1 FYGRESEL
9 SDILRA
15 FHQTTAKIAILGGGG
30 MGKTS
35 LARAVLHH
43 PNISGRYGQNRVFVA
58 CHSTSTTVQLAALI
72 GAHVGLKAGKDL
84 TSSVVH
90 YFSSRPP
97 CLLVLDN
104 LETLW
109 EPTESRGEIEKFLAL
124 LADVD
129 NLALIITMR
138 GAERPANVQWTRPF
152 LSPLK
157 PLSQKAAR
165 ETVITIVDD
174 GYSSEEIDKILF
186 FTENMPLAIDLI
198 AHLVDCEGLSSVL
211 NRWEAERTSLLSEGH
226 DKGSNLDLSISLS
239 LDSPRLTSVP
249 HTRDLLSLLS
259 ILPDGISDI
268 ELSQS
273 QIPIDNIL
281 TCRAALLQTSLAYRD
296 DNKRLK
302 VLVPI
307 REYMA
312 KTHPPMPHLI
322 QPILKHFHKLL
333 EVYTTSFG

>member
-1 FYGRESEL
+1 VRCSSSSFPDLHIQSSNSLSLLPSEPKIFYGRESEL

-129 NLALIITMR
+129 NLALIVST
-138 GAERPANVQWTRPF
+138 ETTQW
-152 LSPLK
+152 
-157 PLSQKAAR
+157 
-165 ETVITIVDD
+165 
-174 GYSSEEIDKILF
+174 
-186 FTENMPLAIDLI
+186 
-198 AHLVDCEGLSSVL
+198 
-211 NRWEAERTSLLSEGH
+211 
-226 DKGSNLDLSISLS
+226 
-239 LDSPRLTSVP
+239 
-249 HTRDLLSLLS
+249 
-259 ILPDGISDI
+259 
-268 ELSQS
+268 
-273 QIPIDNIL
+273 
-281 TCRAALLQTSLAYRD
+281 
-296 DNKRLK
+296 
-302 VLVPI
+302 
-307 REYMA
+307 
-312 KTHPPMPHLI
+312 
-322 QPILKHFHKLL
+322 
-333 EVYTTSFG
+333 SF